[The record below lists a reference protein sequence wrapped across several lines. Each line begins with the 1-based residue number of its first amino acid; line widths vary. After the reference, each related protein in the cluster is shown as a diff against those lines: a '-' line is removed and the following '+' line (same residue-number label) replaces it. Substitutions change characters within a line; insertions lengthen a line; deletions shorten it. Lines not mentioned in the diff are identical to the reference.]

1 MGSCSSTPE
10 TPPKLQDRH
19 WNPRLYHGNDS
30 YLQRYVAVSRTY
42 HEGLI
47 TLIESEGCDAA
58 HFLSPALFPYNS
70 ETTKQALRGTPF
82 YTIYKHIV
90 ALGLTPQVYLEP
102 QIDDNNNLLVCSMGT
117 YEDIDWI
124 SLLLSD
130 HDKFV
135 RITRY
140 SDVTLH
146 NFGRM
151 MVIAPQL
158 FKYRDHGSMS
168 SMVGQCGSASNLQI
182 TQKGK
187 DATRFACLKVPDNPI
202 PGTLPGPAST
212 IV

>member
-58 HFLSPALFPYNS
+58 RFLSPALFPYNS
-70 ETTKQALRGTPF
+70 ETTRQALRGTPF

-102 QIDDNNNLLVCSMGT
+102 QLDDNNNLLVCLMGT

-158 FKYRDHGSMS
+158 FKYYCVVVNYSLKFTPLVPNLTYLEICHKKPKPKCSCVMI
-168 SMVGQCGSASNLQI
+168 CASLVESES
-182 TQKGK
+182 
-187 DATRFACLKVPDNPI
+187 C
-202 PGTLPGPAST
+202 
-212 IV
+212 